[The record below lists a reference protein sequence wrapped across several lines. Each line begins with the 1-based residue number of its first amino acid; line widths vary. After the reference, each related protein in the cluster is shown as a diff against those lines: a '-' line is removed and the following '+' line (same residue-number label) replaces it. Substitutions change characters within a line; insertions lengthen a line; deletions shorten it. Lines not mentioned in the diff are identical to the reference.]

1 MMVAM
6 KFNLGTGPRKMFAA
20 RCWDIALWLCVV
32 AALAF
37 VVLMVVAFTPV
48 S

>member
-1 MMVAM
+1 MVAM
-6 KFNLGTGPRKMFAA
+6 KVDAVTSSRKYFAA
-20 RCWDIALWLCVV
+20 RCCDIGLWLCVL
-32 AALAF
+32 AAVVF

>member
-1 MMVAM
+1 MVAM
-6 KFNLGTGPRKMFAA
+6 KVDAVTSSRKSFAA
-20 RCWDIALWLCVV
+20 RCCHIGLWLCVV